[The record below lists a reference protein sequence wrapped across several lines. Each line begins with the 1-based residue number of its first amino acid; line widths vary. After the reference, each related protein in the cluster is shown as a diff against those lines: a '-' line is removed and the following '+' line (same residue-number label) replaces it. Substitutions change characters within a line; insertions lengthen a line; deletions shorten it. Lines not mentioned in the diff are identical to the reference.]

1 MAHVLGHEMPAYESG
16 GFFEPAFATF
26 QRYGDKVRIMVLRV
40 LDAQSRRHGT
50 AAHSVSEHAEKDGG
64 VASSS

>member
-1 MAHVLGHEMPAYESG
+1 MAHVLGHEAHANEPEGVHESALV
-16 GFFEPAFATF
+16 PL
-26 QRYGDKVRIMVLRV
+26 QRYGDKVRPMVLRV

-50 AAHSVSEHAEKDGG
+50 AAHSVSEHAEKDVG